1 LKAPRTTHHAPK
13 KFQIPSSNIT
23 VISGTDTGVGKTV
36 LTGLLVLFLRR
47 VGVDAV
53 ALKPFCSGSRA
64 DARHLRF
71 MQDNA
76 LTLDEINPFYFREPL
91 APLIAARKRGRKIS
105 FERVVSFI
113 RSHQKQHVLVEG
125 AGGLLTPLGEGFTIL
140 DIARELKAKLIIV
153 APNKLGVINQ
163 AMLALRAAGT
173 ARLVLM
179 RQKKPDASARY
190 NCAIIREL
198 AAPASVLDFPFLQIK
213 PAPSRSRL

>member
-1 LKAPRTTHHAPK
+1 MKAPSTKYQAPK
-13 KFQIPSSNIT
+13 KFQIPNSNIT
-23 VISGTDTGVGKTV
+23 IISGTDTGVGKTV
-36 LTGLLVLFLRR
+36 LTGLLAFFLRR
-47 VGVDAV
+47 IGVDAV

-91 APLIAARKRGRKIS
+91 APLIAARKHRRKIS

-113 RSHQKQHVLVEG
+113 RSYKREHVLVEG

-140 DIARELKAKLIIV
+140 DIVREFDARLIIV

-163 AMLALRAAGT
+163 ALLALRVAERSVG
-173 ARLVLM
+173 LVLM
-179 RQKKPDASARY
+179 RQQKPDPSAKY
-190 NCAIIREL
+190 NCAILRDL
-198 AAPASVLDFPFLQIK
+198 AAPVQVLDFPYL
-213 PAPSRSRL
+213 RL